1 MICVF
6 PYHFTP
12 LWNKTIE
19 TTEKR
24 NVGKNEKKKKGN
36 EIFLQLGYE
45 NYDWQKYMGEE
56 SIALKLCG
64 PLDFE
69 AVTRYIV
76 ITSWSTLNGKRMSN

>member
-24 NVGKNEKKKKGN
+24 NVGKNEKKKGN

-45 NYDWQKYMGEE
+45 NYDWQKYMGE
-56 SIALKLCG
+56 SQL
-64 PLDFE
+64 
-69 AVTRYIV
+69 R
-76 ITSWSTLNGKRMSN
+76 